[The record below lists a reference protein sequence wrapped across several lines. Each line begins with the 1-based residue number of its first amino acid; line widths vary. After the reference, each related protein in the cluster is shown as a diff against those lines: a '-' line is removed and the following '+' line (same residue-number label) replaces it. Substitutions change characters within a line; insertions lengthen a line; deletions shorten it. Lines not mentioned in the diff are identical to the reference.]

1 MKKKIIVLK
10 VLVPLS
16 AIFLCG
22 TVFATE
28 SISQNSATAPQQYI
42 DFVTGSVAD
51 KTKLLSNLSIS
62 DDTPELVVAIPEEAL
77 EFVQDKVPLLGT
89 GSGMKELALAA
100 IPVLQVASQRQGAL
114 LWNIFILFEDSQIKV
129 AVLDALSM
137 AVSKNKR
144 LVSPYLEGLHTFVA
158 ESTATDSDSLAS
170 SIAAIKLLGLM
181 ADPNSFEILFRLMNS
196 KVSPELNQAIE
207 SSLASVI
214 PSAQPTLLRHI
225 SQDYYS
231 MAEKYGLF
239 LIVQKNDKISS
250 LFKAELAEKALSA
263 TIIKTEDVSK
273 MAPEGFSL
281 QLAAVQQIHDSD
293 WTRAAS
299 IVAEYFVQAQNQF
312 NLGLITRE
320 QFLGV
325 VTCLEGLATSHSV
338 SALVNYL
345 GVLNTAAAQKVS
357 SVDEEVLLA
366 VIESLGALGDKAAFD
381 NLLYVTYLPYPET
394 ITTAARTA
402 LAGLKW

>member
-1 MKKKIIVLK
+1 MKKKTTVLK

-16 AIFLCG
+16 VIFFCG

-28 SISQNSATAPQQYI
+28 LVSPVPQLYI
-42 DFVTGSVAD
+42 DFVTGSVTD
-51 KTKLLSNLSIS
+51 KINILSNLSIS
-62 DDTPELVVAIPEEAL
+62 DDTPELVVSIPEEAL
-77 EFVQDKVPLLGT
+77 EFVQEKVPLLGT
-89 GSGMKELALAA
+89 GSGMKELTLAA
-100 IPVLQVASQRQGAL
+100 IPVLQVTSQRQGAL
-114 LWNIFILFEDSQIKV
+114 LWNIFGLFEDSQIKV
-129 AVLDALSM
+129 AVLDALSV
-137 AVSKNKR
+137 AVAKNKR
-144 LVSPYLEGLHTFVA
+144 LVSPYLEGIHTFVA
-158 ESTATDSDSLAS
+158 ESTATDSGTLAS
-170 SIAAIKLLGLM
+170 SLAAINLLGQM
-181 ADPNSFEILFRLMNS
+181 ADPSSFEILFRLMNS
-196 KVSPELNQAIE
+196 SVSPELDKAIE
-207 SSLASVI
+207 ASLASVI
-214 PSAQPTLLRHI
+214 PSAQPALLRHVT
-225 SQDYYS
+225 QDHYS
-231 MAEKYGLF
+231 MAEKYRLF

-273 MAPEGFSL
+273 IVPEVLSL
-281 QLAAVQQIHDSD
+281 QLAAVQQIDESD
-293 WTRAAS
+293 WTRAAA
-299 IVAEYFVQAQNQF
+299 IVAEYFVLAQEEF
-312 NLGLITRE
+312 NHALITQE

-325 VTCLEGLATSHSV
+325 VVCLEGLATSHSV

>member
-1 MKKKIIVLK
+1 MKRKIIVLK

-28 SISQNSATAPQQYI
+28 TISQSSATAPQQYI

-62 DDTPELVVAIPEEAL
+62 DDTPELVVSIPEEAL

-114 LWNIFILFEDSQIKV
+114 LWNIFVLFDDSQIKV
-129 AVLDALSM
+129 AVLDALSV

-144 LVSPYLEGLHTFVA
+144 LVSPYLEGIHTFVA

-196 KVSPELNQAIE
+196 KVSPELDNAIE
-207 SSLASVI
+207 SSLALVI

-273 MAPEGFSL
+273 MAPEALSL
-281 QLAAVQQIHDSD
+281 QLAAVQQIDESD

-299 IVAEYFVQAQNQF
+299 IVAEYFVQAQQQF

>member
-1 MKKKIIVLK
+1 MKRKTIVLK

-16 AIFLCG
+16 VIFFCG

-28 SISQNSATAPQQYI
+28 LASSVPQLYI

-51 KTKLLSNLSIS
+51 KINLLSRLSIS
-62 DDTPELVVAIPEEAL
+62 DDTPELVVSIPEEAL
-77 EFVQDKVPLLGT
+77 EFVQEKVPLLGT

-100 IPVLQVASQRQGAL
+100 IPVLQVTSQRQGAL
-114 LWNIFILFEDSQIKV
+114 LWNIFGLFEDSQIKV
-129 AVLDALSM
+129 AVLDALSG
-137 AVSKNKR
+137 AASKNKR
-144 LVSPYLEGLHTFVA
+144 LVSPYLEGIHTFVA
-158 ESTATDSDSLAS
+158 ESTATDSGALAS
-170 SIAAIKLLGLM
+170 SIAAINLMGHM
-181 ADPNSFEILFRLMNS
+181 ADPSSFEILFRLMNS
-196 KVSPELNQAIE
+196 SISSELDAAIE
-207 SSLASVI
+207 AALSSVI

-231 MAEKYGLF
+231 MAEKYRLF

-273 MAPEGFSL
+273 MAPEALSL
-281 QLAAVQQIHDSD
+281 QLATVQQIDESD

-299 IVAEYFVQAQNQF
+299 VVAEYFTQAQDQF
-312 NLGLITRE
+312 NLTLITRE

-325 VTCLEGLATSHSV
+325 VACLEGLATSHSV
-338 SALVNYL
+338 FALVNYL
-345 GVLNTAAAQKVS
+345 GVLNTAAAQNVS

>member
-22 TVFATE
+22 SVFATE
-28 SISQNSATAPQQYI
+28 TISQSSATAPQQYI

-62 DDTPELVVAIPEEAL
+62 DDTPELVVSIPEEAL

-100 IPVLQVASQRQGAL
+100 IPVLQVASQRQGSL
-114 LWNIFILFEDSQIKV
+114 LWNIFVLFDDSQIKV
-129 AVLDALSM
+129 AVLDALSV

-144 LVSPYLEGLHTFVA
+144 LVSPYLEGIHTFVA

-196 KVSPELNQAIE
+196 SISPKLNQAIE

-231 MAEKYGLF
+231 MAEKYRLF

-273 MAPEGFSL
+273 MEPEALSL
-281 QLAAVQQIHDSD
+281 QLAAVQQIDESD

-299 IVAEYFVQAQNQF
+299 IVAEYFVQAQQQF
-312 NLGLITRE
+312 NLGLITQE

-357 SVDEEVLLA
+357 SIDQEVLLA

>member
-22 TVFATE
+22 SVFATE
-28 SISQNSATAPQQYI
+28 TISQSSATAPQQYI

-62 DDTPELVVAIPEEAL
+62 DDTPELVVSIPEEAL

-114 LWNIFILFEDSQIKV
+114 LWNIFVLFDDSQIKV

-144 LVSPYLEGLHTFVA
+144 LVSPYLEGIHTFVA

-196 KVSPELNQAIE
+196 KVSPELDNAIE
-207 SSLASVI
+207 SSLALVI

-273 MAPEGFSL
+273 MAPEALSL
-281 QLAAVQQIHDSD
+281 QLAAVQQIDESD

-299 IVAEYFVQAQNQF
+299 IVAEYFVQAQQQF

>member
-28 SISQNSATAPQQYI
+28 SIFQNSATAPQQYI

-114 LWNIFILFEDSQIKV
+114 LWNIFVLFDDSQIKV

-144 LVSPYLEGLHTFVA
+144 LVSPYLEGIHTFVA
-158 ESTATDSDSLAS
+158 ESTATDSDSLAP
-170 SIAAIKLLGLM
+170 SIAAINLLGLM

-196 KVSPELNQAIE
+196 KVSPELDNAIE
-207 SSLASVI
+207 SSLALVI

-273 MAPEGFSL
+273 MAPEAFSL
-281 QLAAVQQIHDSD
+281 QLAAVQQIHESD

>member
-1 MKKKIIVLK
+1 MKNKTIVLK

-16 AIFLCG
+16 VIFFCG

-28 SISQNSATAPQQYI
+28 LVSPVPQLYI

-51 KTKLLSNLSIS
+51 KTNILLNISIS
-62 DDTPELVVAIPEEAL
+62 DDTPELVVSIPEEAL

-100 IPVLQVASQRQGAL
+100 IPVLQVTSQRQGAL
-114 LWNIFILFEDSQIKV
+114 LWNIFVLFDDSQIKV
-129 AVLDALSM
+129 AVLDALSV

-144 LVSPYLEGLHTFVA
+144 LVSPYLEGIHTFVA

-207 SSLASVI
+207 SSLALVI

-273 MAPEGFSL
+273 MAPEALSL
-281 QLAAVQQIHDSD
+281 QLAAVQQIDESD

-299 IVAEYFVQAQNQF
+299 IVAEYFVQAQQQF

>member
-1 MKKKIIVLK
+1 MKRKVIILK
-10 VLVPLS
+10 VLVPLLV
-16 AIFLCG
+16 IFLCG
-22 TVFATE
+22 SIFAAEIT
-28 SISQNSATAPQQYI
+28 STAPQLYI

-51 KTKLLSNLSIS
+51 KTALLSKLSIS
-62 DDTPELVVAIPEEAL
+62 DDTPELVVSIPEEAL

-100 IPVLQVASQRQGAL
+100 IPVLQVTSQRQGAL
-114 LWNIFILFEDSQIKV
+114 LWNIFMLFDDSQIKV
-129 AVLDALSM
+129 AVLDALSV
-137 AVSKNKR
+137 AVAKNKR
-144 LVSPYLEGLHTFVA
+144 LVSPYLEGIHTFVA
-158 ESTATDSDSLAS
+158 ESTATDSGELAS
-170 SIAAIKLLGLM
+170 SIAAINLLGLM
-181 ADPNSFEILFRLMNS
+181 ADPSSFEILFRLMNS
-196 KVSPELNQAIE
+196 SISPELNQAIE

-214 PSAQPTLLRHI
+214 PSAQPALLRHI

-231 MAEKYGLF
+231 VTEKYRLF

-250 LFKAELAEKALSA
+250 LFKAELAEKALST

-273 MAPEGFSL
+273 MAPEALSL
-281 QLAAVQQIHDSD
+281 QLATVQQIDESD
-293 WTRAAS
+293 WTRAAA
-299 IVAEYFVQAQNQF
+299 IVAEYFVQAQEQF
-312 NLGLITRE
+312 NHELITRD

-345 GVLNTAAAQKVS
+345 GVLNMAAAQKVS
-357 SVDEEVLLA
+357 SVDQEVLLA

>member
-1 MKKKIIVLK
+1 MKRKIIVLK

-22 TVFATE
+22 SVFATE
-28 SISQNSATAPQQYI
+28 TISQSSATAPQQYI

-62 DDTPELVVAIPEEAL
+62 DDTPELVVSIPEEAL

-114 LWNIFILFEDSQIKV
+114 LWNIFVLFDDSQIKV
-129 AVLDALSM
+129 AVLDALSV

-144 LVSPYLEGLHTFVA
+144 LVSPYLEGIHTFVA

-196 KVSPELNQAIE
+196 KVSPELDNAIE
-207 SSLASVI
+207 SSLALVI

-231 MAEKYGLF
+231 MTEKYGLF

-273 MAPEGFSL
+273 MAPEALSL
-281 QLAAVQQIHDSD
+281 QLAAVQQIDESD

-299 IVAEYFVQAQNQF
+299 IVAEYFVQAQQQF

>member
-28 SISQNSATAPQQYI
+28 SISQSSAIAPQQYI

-51 KTKLLSNLSIS
+51 KTKLLSNISIS

-100 IPVLQVASQRQGAL
+100 IPVLQVTSQRQGAL
-114 LWNIFILFEDSQIKV
+114 LWNIFVLFDDSQIKV
-129 AVLDALSM
+129 AVLDALSV

-144 LVSPYLEGLHTFVA
+144 LVSPYLEGIHTFVA

-207 SSLASVI
+207 SSLALVI

-273 MAPEGFSL
+273 MAPEALSL
-281 QLAAVQQIHDSD
+281 QLAAVQQIDESD

-299 IVAEYFVQAQNQF
+299 IVAEYFVQAQQQF

>member
-114 LWNIFILFEDSQIKV
+114 LWNIFVLFDDSQIKV

-144 LVSPYLEGLHTFVA
+144 LVSPYLEGIHTFVA

-196 KVSPELNQAIE
+196 KVSPELDNAIE
-207 SSLASVI
+207 SSLALVI

-281 QLAAVQQIHDSD
+281 QLAAVQQIHESD

-299 IVAEYFVQAQNQF
+299 IVAEYFVQAQQQF
-312 NLGLITRE
+312 NLGLITRD

>member
-114 LWNIFILFEDSQIKV
+114 LWNIFILFDDSQIKV

-158 ESTATDSDSLAS
+158 ESTATDSDSLAP
-170 SIAAIKLLGLM
+170 SIAAINLLGLM

-196 KVSPELNQAIE
+196 KVSPELNPAIE

-273 MAPEGFSL
+273 MAPEAFSL
-281 QLAAVQQIHDSD
+281 QLAAVQQIHESD

-325 VTCLEGLATSHSV
+325 VNCLEGLATSHSV

>member
-1 MKKKIIVLK
+1 MKRKIIVLK

-22 TVFATE
+22 SVFATE
-28 SISQNSATAPQQYI
+28 TISQSSATAPQQYI
-42 DFVTGSVAD
+42 DFVTGSIAD

-62 DDTPELVVAIPEEAL
+62 DDTPELVVSIPEEAL

-114 LWNIFILFEDSQIKV
+114 LWNIFVLFDDSQIKV
-129 AVLDALSM
+129 AVLDALSV

-144 LVSPYLEGLHTFVA
+144 LISPYLEGIHTFVA
-158 ESTATDSDSLAS
+158 ESTATDSLAS

-196 KVSPELNQAIE
+196 SISPKLNQAIE

-273 MAPEGFSL
+273 MAPEALSL
-281 QLAAVQQIHDSD
+281 QLAAVQQIDESD

-299 IVAEYFVQAQNQF
+299 IVAEYFVQAQQQF

-357 SVDEEVLLA
+357 SIDQEVLLA